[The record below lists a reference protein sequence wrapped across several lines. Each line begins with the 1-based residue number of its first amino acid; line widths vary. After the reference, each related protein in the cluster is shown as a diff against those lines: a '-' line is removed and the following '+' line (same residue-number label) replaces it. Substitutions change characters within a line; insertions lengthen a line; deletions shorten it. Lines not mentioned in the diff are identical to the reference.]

1 MSSGLR
7 FSMPWRCIL
16 LGALLGLA
24 MPGLQAPG
32 MADTLSEDRVKAG
45 FIYNFVKYT
54 DWPAAVTSSSLRVCS
69 PGQQALSG
77 ELRQLQ
83 GRPAQGRAIEVE
95 LSVHPEQWK
104 TCQVLYIPGNDAKL
118 TVVALES
125 IARLPVLTVSD
136 SAEFIDEGGMI
147 GLKQMAGRIRFD
159 INLGSTRRAGL
170 SLSSQLL
177 KLADKVAQ

>member
-1 MSSGLR
+1 MSFAPR
-7 FSMPWRCIL
+7 FSLAWRGIL

-24 MPGLQAPG
+24 LPGL
-32 MADTLSEDRVKAG
+32 ADTLSEDRVKAG

-54 DWPAAVTSSSLRVCS
+54 DWPAAATNVSLRVCS

-83 GRPAQGRAIEVE
+83 GRPAQGRTIEVE
-95 LSVHPEQWK
+95 LAVRPEQWK
-104 TCQVLYIPGNDAKL
+104 TCQVLFIPGNDTKL
-118 TVVALES
+118 TTVALES
-125 IARLPVLTVSD
+125 VARLPVLTVSD
-136 SAEFIDEGGMI
+136 SPEFIDTGGMI

-177 KLADKVAQ
+177 KLADKVTQ

>member
-1 MSSGLR
+1 MSSALR
-7 FSMPWRCIL
+7 FSLPWRGIL

-24 MPGLQAPG
+24 LPGL
-32 MADTLSEDRVKAG
+32 ADTLSEDRVKAG

-54 DWPAAVTSSSLRVCS
+54 DWPAAATSGGSLRVCS

-83 GRPAQGRAIEVE
+83 GRPALGRTIEVE
-95 LSVHPEQWK
+95 LAVRPEQWK
-104 TCQVLYIPGNDAKL
+104 TCQVLFIPGNDAKL
-118 TVVALES
+118 ATMAIES
-125 IARLPVLTVSD
+125 LARLPVLTVSD
-136 SAEFIDEGGMI
+136 SAEFIDAGGMI

-170 SLSSQLL
+170 GLSSQLL